1 MRSRSPLLCAIAA
14 SLAAT
19 LAWGLK
25 QESNGADLNGV
36 LLEGEYRFDPWTLF
50 ARTEWEQ
57 NNELDALE
65 RTRSAGEL
73 TLGAIHDWPIAEHL
87 KAGVGALYAFAF
99 TPSSIAPGYGSD
111 PHGFMAFVR
120 LATR

>member
-1 MRSRSPLLCAIAA
+1 M
-14 SLAAT
+14 LAAT

-25 QESNGADLNGV
+25 QESDGANLNGV
-36 LLEGEYRFDPWTLF
+36 LLEGEYQIDPWTVF

-65 RTRSAGEL
+65 RKRSISEL
-73 TLGAIHDWPIAEHL
+73 TLGAMRDWPVAEHFKL
-87 KAGVGALYAFAF
+87 GLGALYAFDF
-99 TPSSIAPGYGSD
+99 TPSTIVPSYGDSL
-111 PHGFMAFVR
+111 HGFMGFVR